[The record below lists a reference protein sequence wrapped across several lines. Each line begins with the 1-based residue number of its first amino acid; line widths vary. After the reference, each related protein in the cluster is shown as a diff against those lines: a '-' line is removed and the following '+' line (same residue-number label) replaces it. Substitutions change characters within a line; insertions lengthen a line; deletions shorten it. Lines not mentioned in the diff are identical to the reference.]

1 MPVLPC
7 QKNNKSG
14 HKWGQAGVCFT
25 GSDSRER
32 ALSVGR
38 AIAAQ
43 RARVPKTFLGWR
55 NAGLLQRGQHELGNS
70 RLNQSQGREAREP
83 DVLRSFYSP
92 PLRLPC
98 RHFAEIWSGRLEST
112 LVGLRS
118 NSPAWYLSSWN
129 CSKVPSGVGSE
140 AISSALTQR

>member
-43 RARVPKTFLGWR
+43 RARAENFPWM
-55 NAGLLQRGQHELGNS
+55 AQR
-70 RLNQSQGREAREP
+70 
-83 DVLRSFYSP
+83 
-92 PLRLPC
+92 
-98 RHFAEIWSGRLEST
+98 
-112 LVGLRS
+112 
-118 NSPAWYLSSWN
+118 
-129 CSKVPSGVGSE
+129 K
-140 AISSALTQR
+140 AITKRAT

>member
-43 RARVPKTFLGWR
+43 RARAPKTFLGWR
-55 NAGLLQRGQHELGNS
+55 NAKAITKS
-70 RLNQSQGREAREP
+70 RLNQSQGREAREQ
-83 DVLRSFYSP
+83 DVLRSFY
-92 PLRLPC
+92 
-98 RHFAEIWSGRLEST
+98 
-112 LVGLRS
+112 
-118 NSPAWYLSSWN
+118 
-129 CSKVPSGVGSE
+129 
-140 AISSALTQR
+140 